1 MKNDNNE
8 VLYKSL
14 KLTRSLTN
22 ISFLIIFLV
31 LLFWGNYNPA
41 GAFAMIFYNALHWL
55 LLFNW
60 KKDTTKKTAGS
71 DSSCDLAELAVL
83 RITIPVGILLHL
95 LLGYGFMYKLSI
107 KIAELK
113 NLPFTLIIFITLFR
127 YISYFYIKNKPG
139 RKNS

>member
-1 MKNDNNE
+1 MKKDNNE

-55 LLFNW
+55 ILFNQ
-60 KKDTTKKTAGS
+60 KKDTTKKTAGT
-71 DSSCDLAELAVL
+71 DSSYDLAELAVL

-95 LLGYGFMYKLSI
+95 LLGYGFMYKLTI

-113 NLPFTLIIFITLFR
+113 TLPFTLIIFITLFR
-127 YISYFYIKNKPG
+127 YISYFYIKSKLG
-139 RKNS
+139 KKNS

>member
-1 MKNDNNE
+1 MKKDNNE

-55 LLFNW
+55 ILFNQ
-60 KKDTTKKTAGS
+60 KKGDTKKTAGT
-71 DSSCDLAELAVL
+71 DSSYDLAELAVL

-95 LLGYGFMYKLSI
+95 LLGYGFMYKLTI

-113 NLPFTLIIFITLFR
+113 TLPFTLIIFIILFR

-139 RKNS
+139 RKNG

>member
-1 MKNDNNE
+1 MKIDNKA
-8 VLYKSL
+8 LYKSL
-14 KLTRSLTN
+14 KLTRNLTN
-22 ISFLIIFLV
+22 ISFLIIFVV

-41 GAFAMIFYNALHWL
+41 AAFAMIFYNALHWL
-55 LLFNW
+55 LLFNR

-83 RITIPVGILLHL
+83 RITVPTGILLHF

-113 NLPFTLIIFITLFR
+113 TLPFTLIIFITLFR
-127 YISYFYIKNKPG
+127 YISYFYIKNNFG
-139 RKNS
+139 RKNG

>member
-1 MKNDNNE
+1 MKKDNNE

-55 LLFNW
+55 ILFNQ
-60 KKDTTKKTAGS
+60 KKDTTKKTAGT
-71 DSSCDLAELAVL
+71 DSSYDLAELAVL

-95 LLGYGFMYKLSI
+95 LLGYGFMYKLTI
-107 KIAELK
+107 KITELK
-113 NLPFTLIIFITLFR
+113 TLPFTLIIFIILSR
-127 YISYFYIKNKPG
+127 YISYFYIKSKLG